1 MRISKSDAYSIPVG
15 APRMRNIS
23 RGASSAEMTE
33 MNPAPAS
40 RMQRL
45 AHAGRVFGGEV
56 LSIRDAP
63 LPFARMSR
71 TGLSIGLGF
80 IGLAAAGHLEAA
92 VICALVLNQLVF
104 VDQLGPIRERL
115 RVLIVAACCYA
126 AAGALG
132 GLIGGAPFVLLAAI
146 FAFASFAGLVHGS
159 LPGVEMIPRNALIC
173 LVVGSYLPALGA
185 QVVLGVVSG
194 AALAILGAYCEHK
207 FRPNIHGISLAQARA
222 TIAYQHPSF
231 GLVYGAAAVGGL
243 VLGYITGDVKPYW
256 VTITTLVVM
265 QPGRRANSLRAT
277 QRFLGTI
284 TGVAVAYLLA
294 LVTAGLGIREILSA
308 CALAAPFL
316 WPLAFA
322 RNYGLGVAVLSFW
335 ILSLLDLA
343 LPPEGNIAALFES
356 RLADTAIGC
365 ALALTANLLVLEQE
379 KKEQEELERLGKP
392 AVSSGDD
399 PL

>member
-1 MRISKSDAYSIPVG
+1 MRQNKTWSAVPDLDASC
-15 APRMRNIS
+15 AR

-40 RMQRL
+40 RMQRFT
-45 AHAGRVFGGEV
+45 HAGRAFGREV
-56 LSIRDAP
+56 LSMQSTP

-71 TGLSIGLGF
+71 TGLSIALGF
-80 IGLAAAGHLEAA
+80 IVLAAAGHLAAA
-92 VICALVLNQLVF
+92 VICALSLNQLIF

-115 RVLIVAACCYA
+115 RVLIAAACCYA

-159 LPGVEMIPRNALIC
+159 LPGVEMIPRNSLIC
-173 LVVGSYLPALGA
+173 LVVGSYLPALGGEA
-185 QVVLGVVSG
+185 VLGVISG
-194 AALAILGAYCEHK
+194 SILAVLGAYCEHK
-207 FRPNIHGISLAQARA
+207 FRPNIYGASLAQARE

-231 GLVYGAAAVGGL
+231 GLVYGAAAVSGL
-243 VLGYITGDVKPYW
+243 VLGYVTGDVKPYW

-265 QPGRRANSLRAT
+265 QPGRRANSLRAA

-294 LVTAGLGIREILSA
+294 LVTVGSGMREILIA

-343 LPPEGNIAALFES
+343 LPLEGNIVALFEA

-365 ALALTANLLVLEQE
+365 ALALIANLLAQEQE
-379 KKEQEELERLGKP
+379 KKERQELEKQGKP
-392 AVSSGDD
+392 AVSPDEE